1 MKIPFAYGGVDGV
14 VDARCVPMTDP
25 ESLGKSRNDVGLPAC
40 TAVVDFPAQG
50 YWALLGWVQLVAMGP
65 PGEEPTWQADPFDLF
80 EDSTSPYA
88 WFGITPTLFDAPS
101 RRHDVP
107 LRWRARSFLATTP
120 WDQSER
126 LVAPLAAFEW
136 GYDLDSTGVVTVRG
150 PARLPSTRV
159 AGACA
164 LPARAVRHVDLPGF
178 GRMTRRPA
186 VTHRL
191 AVPPGRR
198 SRRTVRTS

>member
-1 MKIPFAYGGVDGV
+1 MEIPFTYGGVDGV
-14 VDARCVPMTDP
+14 VEARCVPMTDP

-101 RRHDVP
+101 RRHDAP

-136 GYDLDSTGVVTVRG
+136 GYDLDVDRG
-150 PARLPSTRV
+150 GHGPRTCPPSEHRV
-159 AGACA
+159 ADAPA

-178 GRMTRRPA
+178 GRMTRRHSGSDREERTA
-186 VTHRL
+186 VRL
-191 AVPPGRR
+191 VER
-198 SRRTVRTS
+198 